1 MRLIGTI
8 RLLDGM
14 EPASYIRTI
23 DISNLGNDNFY
34 IDIPENW
41 LAVLVSQLSKLRSLR
56 FANSPLLDSRA
67 MNCLHNVQHRNIR
80 FIDVS
85 YCDNATSERLSLMI
99 ALLPQLYFLDLSG
112 HWGLRSAGIL
122 NRIRKLNCLQVL
134 RLRKCNLNDS
144 DISEL
149 FSESNN
155 SSTRSITNIRSLD
168 LSSNNLT
175 DNCIY
180 LTSILTK
187 DSILGENIMPPSY
200 NQSLDPASKASEL
213 EDPIYS
219 VLKGKLERMT
229 MVERNQPLFQDDPAK
244 IISNLENPNLPDPA
258 AQKSELTH
266 LYISGNDITFKGL
279 RELLTLHRL
288 EALDCGS
295 IELGNDDSLICREED
310 DIIKLQ
316 LLHKELNKYNRL
328 QYLRISHRV
337 VTSFQTNNGRD
348 DQLIG
353 LQISNSGEVI

>member
-1 MRLIGTI
+1 MHLIGTI
-8 RLLDGM
+8 TLLEGT

-56 FANSPLLDSRA
+56 LANSPLLDSRA
-67 MNCLHNVQHRNIR
+67 MNCLHNVQYRNIR

-85 YCDNATSERLSLMI
+85 YCHNATSERLSLMV
-99 ALLPQLYFLDLSG
+99 ALLPQLCFLDLSG
-112 HWGLRSAGIL
+112 HRGLRSTGML

-134 RLRKCNLNDS
+134 RLRKCNLDDS

-149 FSESNN
+149 FGESTN
-155 SSTRSITNIRSLD
+155 SSTRSVINIRSLD

-175 DNCIY
+175 DDCIY
-180 LTSILTK
+180 LISTLTK
-187 DSILGENIMPPSY
+187 ASMLGENIMPPSY
-200 NQSLDPASKASEL
+200 NQILDPASRASEL

-219 VLKGKLERMT
+219 MLEEKLKRMS
-229 MVERNQPLFQDDPAK
+229 MVERNQPLFQDDTAK

-258 AQKSELTH
+258 AQKSGLTH
-266 LYISGNDITFKGL
+266 LYISGNEITFEGL

-295 IELGNDDSLICREED
+295 IKLGNDESLICREED

-316 LLHKELNKYNRL
+316 LLHNELNKYNRL

-337 VTSFQTNNGRD
+337 VTSFQTNK
-348 DQLIG
+348 QV
-353 LQISNSGEVI
+353 SNSEEVI